1 MLEFVGHLSGQL
13 LLALAVSAFAIPVVL
28 LRRRSHRSDRT
39 RLLSSGER
47 SSGRTVEVWSDPQGW
62 NVTYEFQPRGSAT
75 LVRRTETFEALANG
89 PVEIGAQVEVAHEG
103 RAPYYSVLVL

>member
-13 LLALAVSAFAIPVVL
+13 LLLLVFSVFAIPFVL
-28 LRRRSHRSDRT
+28 LRRRAHRSDRQ

-47 SSGRTVEVWSDPQGW
+47 STGKAVEVWRDPQGW
-62 NVTYEFQPRGSAT
+62 NVTYEFHPRGTKA
-75 LVRRTETFEALANG
+75 LVRRTETFEAVASS
-89 PVEIGAQVEVAHEG
+89 PVEAGAQVEIAHEG